1 MYLVFEVG
9 VSDTPT
15 FLIINVENSM
25 SKKLHSP
32 KVVQSS
38 PKGDHAAKHQSDA
51 SHPHATHTDSQTATA
66 DATSTQIELTGVH
79 HHAHPALAAV

>member
-38 PKGDHAAKHQSDA
+38 PKGDHAAKHQTTQRQNDNSSPGFRIDYKQDWQANVFQDA
-51 SHPHATHTDSQTATA
+51 
-66 DATSTQIELTGVH
+66 
-79 HHAHPALAAV
+79 AASNDVSG

>member
-51 SHPHATHTDSQTATA
+51 SHPHATHTDSQHK
-66 DATSTQIELTGVH
+66 LN
-79 HHAHPALAAV
+79 